1 MLLPEICGHQ
11 AASPSKGSPRWS
23 FSFTVVTGKRMDSGP
38 AEIPLNQEGTMAEF
52 RQKPRVYLQT

>member
-1 MLLPEICGHQ
+1 
-11 AASPSKGSPRWS
+11 
-23 FSFTVVTGKRMDSGP
+23 MDSGP